1 MSKISYHN
9 FTFPF
14 QWCIKETEK
23 KTLSEQI
30 NLDKIQFN
38 ESADWRHAT
47 TAILPEDKNVL
58 YDEKNYFY
66 KFIHDALYDTDSK
79 TKKSLMRHFERLIPE
94 EYKNDAK
101 YTITVKRGDEVRSY
115 ELTVAAI
122 NLNLYSTGV
131 GVLSFYLYNEKYPN
145 LEDIL
150 TINQK
155 GRRIFPPY
163 IKSVEDRKVIAESIT
178 IEITNSSR
186 VTKQYKEDFIDY
198 KNDSESNTP
207 AKFIEQLILE
217 VASNVKLEPVVDDRM
232 FVQCWYKNDEWT
244 SQFKEYGFNNFINSD
259 EWYEFVFVDELNE
272 ISCLNRDMRRQLIE
286 KATYKRWQLN
296 GSLVG
301 ICRNAFV
308 YLTNNTCPQNFLTTF
323 ESMYARMAELIIIQ
337 KASVLRFSV
346 EIANINRQKEKYFS
360 EKVNS
365 LYKEYIRFVNQ
376 FHFREIT
383 AQTPGIEIYQMLY
396 DAFGIDVQVNKL
408 HDEIEELHNYATL
421 QEENKTNSTMT
432 VLTRWTTILL
442 PITVVAG
449 IFGMNNVAS
458 NGENKGE
465 LHDWW
470 NSIELQFAI
479 ILAATAITILLLF
492 YLNRTGKK

>member
-14 QWCIKETEK
+14 QWYIKETEK

-30 NLDKIQFN
+30 DLDQIQFR

-66 KFIHDALYDTDSK
+66 KFIHDALYDTDSI

-94 EYKNDAK
+94 EYKKDAK
-101 YTITVKRGDEVRSY
+101 YIIKFKKGDEEKCY
-115 ELTVAAI
+115 ELTVDAI

-131 GVLSFYLYNEKYPN
+131 GVLSFYLYNEKYPK

-150 TINQK
+150 AINQR

-163 IKSVEDRKVIAESIT
+163 IKSVENRKVIADSIT
-178 IEITNSSR
+178 IQITNR
-186 VTKQYKEDFIDY
+186 LGVTKQYKEDFTGY

-207 AKFIEQLILE
+207 AKFIEQLIQE
-217 VASNVKLEPVVDDRM
+217 VTTKIKLEPVVDDRM
-232 FVQCWYKNDEWT
+232 FVQCLYRNDEWT
-244 SQFKEYGFNNFINSD
+244 SQFKDGDFNDFIYND
-259 EWYEFVFVDELNE
+259 NWYEYVFIDELND
-272 ISCLNRDMRRQLIE
+272 ISCMNKDLQNKLVE
-286 KATYKRWQLN
+286 KATYKRWQLD

-323 ESMYARMAELIIIQ
+323 ESMYARMAELILIQ
-337 KASVLRFSV
+337 KASVLRFSA
-346 EIANINRQKEKYFS
+346 EIANINRQKEKDFS

-376 FHFREIT
+376 FHFREVT
-383 AQTPGIEIYQMLY
+383 AQTPGIELYQMLY
-396 DAFGIDVQVNKL
+396 EAFGIESHVDKL

-432 VLTRWTTILL
+432 LLTRWTILLL

-458 NGENKGE
+458 SGENKGE

-470 NSIELQFAI
+470 NSLGLQFAI
-479 ILAATAITILLLF
+479 ILGATAITIFLLL
-492 YLNRTGKK
+492 YLNRKGKR